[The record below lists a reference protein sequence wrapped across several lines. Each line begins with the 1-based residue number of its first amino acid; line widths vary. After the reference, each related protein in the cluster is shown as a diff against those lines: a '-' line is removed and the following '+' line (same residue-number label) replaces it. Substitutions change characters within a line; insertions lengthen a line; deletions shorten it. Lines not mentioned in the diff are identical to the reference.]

1 MQTIYVVVDIKE
13 YERMVAA
20 LKLQKALAD
29 GEHSAEQ
36 GGWLS
41 AADVRKK
48 YALYEHKICTGE
60 EAAECRNCLENRMKS
75 IGCELAVE
83 REMAPT
89 SVSGCLGWIRS
100 VLEAAGRAHKQV
112 VVDVYRTGWTWR
124 PSENDAYLRAA
135 GRLDYLRAER
145 QAELAE
151 AEKRKNKQ
159 MDLFGG

>member
-1 MQTIYVVVDIKE
+1 MIVLVD
-13 YERMVAA
+13 
-20 LKLQKALAD
+20 LQQGDD
-29 GEHSAEQ
+29 GQAHIAPDS
-36 GGWLS
+36 WHRL
-41 AADVRKK
+41 
-48 YALYEHKICTGE
+48 
-60 EAAECRNCLENRMKS
+60 
-75 IGCELAVE
+75 ELAVE

-100 VLEAAGRAHKQV
+100 VLETEGANYKQV
-112 VVDVYRTGWTWR
+112 AVDVWRTGWTWR

-151 AEKRKNKQ
+151 AEKRENKQ

>member
-1 MQTIYVVVDIKE
+1 MIVLVD
-13 YERMVAA
+13 
-20 LKLQKALAD
+20 LQ
-29 GEHSAEQ
+29 Q
-36 GGWLS
+36 GDNGQAHIAPDSWHRL
-41 AADVRKK
+41 
-48 YALYEHKICTGE
+48 
-60 EAAECRNCLENRMKS
+60 
-75 IGCELAVE
+75 ELAVE
-83 REMAPT
+83 REMAPA

-100 VLEAAGRAHKQV
+100 VLGAAGRAHKQV

-159 MDLFGG
+159 MDLCGG